1 MLPAAA
7 IDTAKAIDELEAA
20 GLDNKSARALVSVV
34 NAAFTN
40 TAATAA
46 DLREAEGRLE
56 KQIMKQG
63 AALDKR
69 ITEQGAAFEGK
80 IAEVRTEIAEVR
92 TEIAEQGAAFEGKI
106 AEVRTEIAEVRTEIT
121 EQGAA
126 FEGKIAEVRT
136 EIAEVRTEIAEQGAA
151 LDKRI
156 GEVRTEIAES
166 VNKTLRGM
174 ALLIGMA
181 LALGALWIAVVPAI
195 RMALIGTP

>member
-69 ITEQGAAFEGK
+69 ITEQGAAFEGR
-80 IAEVRTEIAEVR
+80 IA
-92 TEIAEQGAAFEGKI
+92 
-106 AEVRTEIAEVRTEIT
+106 
-121 EQGAA
+121 
-126 FEGKIAEVRT
+126 
-136 EIAEVRTEIAEQGAA
+136 
-151 LDKRI
+151 
-156 GEVRTEIAES
+156 EVRTEIAES

-195 RMALIGTP
+195 RMALIGAP

>member
-7 IDTAKAIDELEAA
+7 IDTAKAIDELKAA

-40 TAATAA
+40 TAFTTAA

-69 ITEQGAAFEGK
+69 IG
-80 IAEVRTEIAEVR
+80 EVRTEIA
-92 TEIAEQGAAFEGKI
+92 
-106 AEVRTEIAEVRTEIT
+106 
-121 EQGAA
+121 
-126 FEGKIAEVRT
+126 
-136 EIAEVRTEIAEQGAA
+136 
-151 LDKRI
+151 
-156 GEVRTEIAES
+156 EVRTEIAES

-181 LALGALWIAVVPAI
+181 LALGALWTAVVPAI

>member
-1 MLPAAA
+1 MLHAAA
-7 IDTAKAIDELEAA
+7 IDTAQAIDELEAA

-56 KQIMKQG
+56 KQIIKQGAALDKRITEQGAALDKRITEQG

-69 ITEQGAAFEGK
+69 ITEQGAAFEGR

-92 TEIAEQGAAFEGKI
+92 TEIAEVRTEIVNKGAALEGRI
-106 AEVRTEIAEVRTEIT
+106 GEVRTEIA
-121 EQGAA
+121 
-126 FEGKIAEVRT
+126 
-136 EIAEVRTEIAEQGAA
+136 
-151 LDKRI
+151 
-156 GEVRTEIAES
+156 EVRTEIAES

-174 ALLIGMA
+174 ALLMGMA
-181 LALGALWIAVVPAI
+181 LALGALWTAVVPAI
-195 RMALIGTP
+195 RMALTGAP

>member
-69 ITEQGAAFEGK
+69 IG
-80 IAEVRTEIAEVR
+80 EVRTEIA
-92 TEIAEQGAAFEGKI
+92 
-106 AEVRTEIAEVRTEIT
+106 
-121 EQGAA
+121 
-126 FEGKIAEVRT
+126 
-136 EIAEVRTEIAEQGAA
+136 
-151 LDKRI
+151 
-156 GEVRTEIAES
+156 EVRTEIAES

-181 LALGALWIAVVPAI
+181 LALGALWTAVVPAI

>member
-1 MLPAAA
+1 MLHAAA
-7 IDTAKAIDELEAA
+7 IDTAQAIDELEAA

-56 KQIMKQG
+56 KQIIKQGAALDKRITEQG

-69 ITEQGAAFEGK
+69 ITEQGAAFEG
-80 IAEVRTEIAEVR
+80 R
-92 TEIAEQGAAFEGKI
+92 
-106 AEVRTEIAEVRTEIT
+106 
-121 EQGAA
+121 
-126 FEGKIAEVRT
+126 IAEVRT

-151 LDKRI
+151 LEGRI
-156 GEVRTEIAES
+156 GEVRTEIAEVRTEIAES

-174 ALLIGMA
+174 ALLMGMA
-181 LALGALWIAVVPAI
+181 LALGALWTAVVPAI
-195 RMALIGTP
+195 RMALTGAP

>member
-106 AEVRTEIAEVRTEIT
+106 AEVRTEIAEVRTEI
-121 EQGAA
+121 
-126 FEGKIAEVRT
+126 
-136 EIAEVRTEIAEQGAA
+136 AEVRTEIAEQGAA

-181 LALGALWIAVVPAI
+181 LALGALWTAVVPAI

>member
-1 MLPAAA
+1 MLHAAA
-7 IDTAKAIDELEAA
+7 IDTAQAIDELEAA

-56 KQIMKQG
+56 KQIIKQG

-69 ITEQGAAFEGK
+69 ITEQGAAFEGR

-92 TEIAEQGAAFEGKI
+92 TEIAEQGAAFEGRI
-106 AEVRTEIAEVRTEIT
+106 
-121 EQGAA
+121 G
-126 FEGKIAEVRT
+126 EVRT
-136 EIAEVRTEIAEQGAA
+136 EIAEVRTEIA
-151 LDKRI
+151 
-156 GEVRTEIAES
+156 EVRTEIAES

-174 ALLIGMA
+174 ALLMGMA
-181 LALGALWIAVVPAI
+181 LALGALWTAVVPAI
-195 RMALIGTP
+195 RMALTGTP

>member
-69 ITEQGAAFEGK
+69 ITEQGAALDK
-80 IAEVRTEIAEVR
+80 RITEQGAALDKRI
-92 TEIAEQGAAFEGKI
+92 TEQGAAFEGKI
-106 AEVRTEIAEVRTEIT
+106 AEVRTE
-121 EQGAA
+121 
-126 FEGKIAEVRT
+126 IAEVRT

>member
-1 MLPAAA
+1 MLHAAA
-7 IDTAKAIDELEAA
+7 IDTAQAIDELEAA

-56 KQIMKQG
+56 KQIIKQG

-69 ITEQGAAFEGK
+69 ITEQGAAFAG
-80 IAEVRTEIAEVR
+80 RIAEVR
-92 TEIAEQGAAFEGKI
+92 TEIAEQGAAFEGRI
-106 AEVRTEIAEVRTEIT
+106 GEVRTE
-121 EQGAA
+121 
-126 FEGKIAEVRT
+126 IAEVRT

-151 LDKRI
+151 LEGRI
-156 GEVRTEIAES
+156 GEVRTEIAEVRTEIAES

-174 ALLIGMA
+174 ALLMGMA
-181 LALGALWIAVVPAI
+181 LALGALWTAVVPAI
-195 RMALIGTP
+195 RMALTGTP